1 MGSSKAESC
10 RRKAGVAAYH
20 FKLYVT
26 GKSVRSQLAIENL
39 KRICDRQFG
48 DDAAVEV
55 IDVLATP
62 EEAENARI
70 LTTPTL
76 IRQQP
81 EPERRVTGDLSDES
95 AVMRALGLIIP
106 RDRDRRDGN

>member
-1 MGSSKAESC
+1 M
-10 RRKAGVAAYH
+10 AGYQ

-39 KRICDRQFG
+39 KRICDREFG
-48 DDAAVEV
+48 TDAAVEV

-62 EEAENARI
+62 EHAETARI

-76 IRQQP
+76 IRELP
-81 EPERRVTGDLSDES
+81 EPERRVTGDLSDED
-95 AVMRALGLIIP
+95 AVLRALGLMVP
-106 RDRDRRDGN
+106 RASRREGHDGPGARNG